1 MLKKIPKSD
10 ISVRPFKVHKQWQ
23 FTNSSSEIDVL
34 EAEDLSVFSTTETTG
49 NNLTFKKVSLYHQL
63 KAQFYKDSE
72 DNPFTRFGYKTNQYI
87 ENSDEWDRYF
97 GSSAKVISIPQKYIG
112 ESIKKN
118 SILINESGIEYVD
131 DGNGNLYR
139 NSGAGVYLT
148 ELNLQS
154 GYLYF
159 LDGASNVYSASTDNY
174 TIDLETNIFTFDYDG
189 TQYEIDVSISDLE
202 SGATIAVSIPFLT
215 TLGTGAKCGNAFYE
229 QGLIVFTKDAD
240 TFLLSDW
247 NLTYK
252 STETIYEHEYLVVV
266 SKDEFNVST
275 NPTSFVEVGKVETD
289 WTVSDGMNPKFKP
302 YTIKV
307 QSNPGVRYIKKLGKN
322 EVGQTIDYRYQSN
335 VNTSSFGGFEQIEA
349 SSSMDITG
357 SFLTPFIT
365 TIGLYD
371 DDCQLVAVAKLPQ
384 PIKSLPNID
393 MNFIIRFDT

>member
-1 MLKKIPKSD
+1 MD
-10 ISVRPFKVHKQWQ
+10 SV
-23 FTNSSSEIDVL
+23 
-34 EAEDLSVFSTTETTG
+34 
-49 NNLTFKKVSLYHQL
+49 
-63 KAQFYKDSE
+63 
-72 DNPFTRFGYKTNQYI
+72 
-87 ENSDEWDRYF
+87 
-97 GSSAKVISIPQKYIG
+97 
-112 ESIKKN
+112 
-118 SILINESGIEYVD
+118 
-131 DGNGNLYR
+131 
-139 NSGAGVYLT
+139 
-148 ELNLQS
+148 
-154 GYLYF
+154 
-159 LDGASNVYSASTDNY
+159 SNVYSASTDSY

-189 TQYEIDVSISDLE
+189 TQYEIDISRTDLE
-202 SGATIAVSIPFLT
+202 SGTTIALSIPFIT
-215 TLGTGAKCGNAFYE
+215 ALGTGSKCGNAFYE
-229 QGLIVFTKDAD
+229 QGLIVFTKDSE

-247 NLTYK
+247 SLNYK

-289 WTVSDGMNPKFKP
+289 WTVSDGMNPNFKP

-335 VNTSSFGGFEQIEA
+335 VNTSSFGGFEEIEVC
-349 SSSMDITG
+349 SSVDITG

>member
-275 NPTSFVEVGKVETD
+275 NPTSFVEFGKVETD